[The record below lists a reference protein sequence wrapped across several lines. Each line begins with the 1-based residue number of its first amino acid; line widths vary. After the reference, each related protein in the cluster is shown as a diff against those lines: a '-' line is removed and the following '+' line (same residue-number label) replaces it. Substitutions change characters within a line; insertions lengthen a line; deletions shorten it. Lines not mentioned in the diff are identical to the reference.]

1 MKEDTRSRDRQADR
15 VAADKRRNEGRT
27 DRSGRDNPN
36 LYPLRD
42 LDDYKVAS
50 DDPDVRGWNVIS
62 GDNEEVGKVDELIV
76 DTKRMKVRYLVVDVD
91 DKFSSTDNTDN
102 ADHYMLIPIGAAR
115 LHEKNNDVVVSNITT
130 DNFANYPPYSSG
142 GRISRDHEQSIRRF
156 YEAGGTGTTTTARRD
171 NSSSETIRD
180 AHTGKIYER
189 QGDDLSDRSSASGVD
204 SNSRN
209 RVDVVSGK
217 SGDIASSDS
226 DRAHGTGKLSNT
238 PEEDRMKDRDQASS
252 NTMRR
257 DFSAEDRRPDNKTE
271 FGAFNHTDAT
281 DIRDRIGTSGISS
294 SRTSNLPNKDLEQG
308 PTNKEVT
315 GAGKSGDNMS
325 ESDRVRIHDTDP
337 NVETPRGSREG
348 DRSQDF
354 NSTSDLNRSTSKGDD
369 SRRGSNIGN
378 QESREHTPGIKDRSR
393 MSSPEFTDRTA
404 TPGDSRH
411 PDKYPEGSRPANRK
425 DLEHTSDELPDDR
438 YDPENDEFYTH
449 EHFDEDRFYGNRRNR
464 DKK

>member
-15 VAADKRRNEGRT
+15 VSADRRRNEGRT

-36 LYPLRD
+36 LYPLKD

-50 DDPDVRGWNVIS
+50 DDPDVRGWDVIS
-62 GDNEEVGKVDELIV
+62 GDNENIGKVDELIV
-76 DTKRMKVRYLVVDVD
+76 DTKRMKVRYLVVDVV
-91 DKFSSTDNTDN
+91 DKFSSTDNTG
-102 ADHYMLIPIGAAR
+102 HYMLIPIGAAR

-130 DNFANYPPYSSG
+130 DNFTNYPPYKSG
-142 GRISRDHEQSIRRF
+142 DRISRDHEQSIRRF
-156 YEAGGTGTTTTARRD
+156 YEAGGTVATTSTTKG
-171 NSSSETIRD
+171 SSSETIRD

-189 QGDDLSDRSSASGVD
+189 QDDDRSGSRQDRPSASGVD

-209 RVDVVSGK
+209 RVDVVTGK
-217 SGDIASSDS
+217 SGDTADKAYGSGQLSS
-226 DRAHGTGKLSNT
+226 T
-238 PEEDRMKDRDQASS
+238 PEEDRIKDRDQASS
-252 NTMRR
+252 NTIRR

-281 DIRDRIGTSGISS
+281 DIRDRIGTTGISS

-308 PTNKEVT
+308 PTNKEVS
-315 GAGKSGDNMS
+315 GAGKSGDKMS
-325 ESDRVRIHDTDP
+325 ESERVRIHDTDP
-337 NVETPRGSREG
+337 NVKAPKGSREG
-348 DRSQDF
+348 DRNQDF

-411 PDKYPEGSRPANRK
+411 PDKYPEGSRPANKK

-464 DKK
+464 ENK